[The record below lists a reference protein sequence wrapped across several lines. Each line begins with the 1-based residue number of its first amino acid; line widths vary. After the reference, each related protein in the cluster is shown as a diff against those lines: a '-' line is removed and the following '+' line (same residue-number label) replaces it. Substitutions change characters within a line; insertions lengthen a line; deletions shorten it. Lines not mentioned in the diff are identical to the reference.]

1 MHIRTGSDTGAP
13 LVDRDDV
20 RVGDV
25 IMMNSRGRHG
35 TALVT
40 KVGRTN
46 LTGSYVTVGGLK
58 NARPYG
64 DNRGVFVTNKVTKIT
79 DCWKADPAQ
88 VWGNFSMP
96 LDEQLPEQVRRTLE
110 NPWVSLT
117 VNYQDE
123 WDNYRFND
131 YGWSF
136 VRTPN
141 GEETAYKHDEIP
153 EGSTVLIGPGK
164 YQDPF
169 TSGDFEDF
177 RRKVTLPVF
186 DSMMREIFG

>member
-25 IMMNSRGRHG
+25 IMMDSRGQHG

-58 NARPYG
+58 KARPYG

-79 DCWKADPAQ
+79 DCRKAD
-88 VWGNFSMP
+88 
-96 LDEQLPEQVRRTLE
+96 
-110 NPWVSLT
+110 
-117 VNYQDE
+117 
-123 WDNYRFND
+123 
-131 YGWSF
+131 
-136 VRTPN
+136 
-141 GEETAYKHDEIP
+141 
-153 EGSTVLIGPGK
+153 
-164 YQDPF
+164 
-169 TSGDFEDF
+169 
-177 RRKVTLPVF
+177 
-186 DSMMREIFG
+186 

>member
-25 IMMNSRGRHG
+25 IMMDSRGQHG

-58 NARPYG
+58 KARPYG

-79 DCWKADPAQ
+79 DCWKADSAQ

-110 NPWVSLT
+110 NPWISLT
-117 VNYQDE
+117 VNYQDG

-153 EGSTVLIGPGK
+153 EGSTILVGPGK
-164 YQDPF
+164 YQK
-169 TSGDFEDF
+169 
-177 RRKVTLPVF
+177 RRGEGLHTLNKMWQ
-186 DSMMREIFG
+186 DIFG